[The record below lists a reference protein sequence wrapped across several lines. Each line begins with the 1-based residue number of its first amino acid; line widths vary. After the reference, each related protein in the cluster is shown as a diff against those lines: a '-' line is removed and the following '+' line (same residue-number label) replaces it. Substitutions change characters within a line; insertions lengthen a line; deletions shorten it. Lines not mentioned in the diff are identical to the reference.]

1 MFSLTPA
8 KEQLREILYTGSV
21 AGAKAPTF
29 FMYQIILGG
38 NRMTKTELIQKFIN
52 GAEKGKG
59 SNLYIRGNHLINYN
73 TVIASRDGEK
83 IILNAKKYSSTTSR
97 NQNIV
102 RKLTPKDLLI
112 EVMVA

>member
-1 MFSLTPA
+1 MR
-8 KEQLREILYTGSV
+8 KRD
-21 AGAKAPTF
+21 
-29 FMYQIILGG
+29 
-38 NRMTKTELIQKFIN
+38 LINAFIN
-52 GAEKGKG
+52 GAKKGRG
-59 SNLYIRGNHLINYN
+59 SNLYIDGDHLVNYS